1 MRRGKREN
9 ERLKEEVPGPNH
21 AIKQERW
28 VGTGNEG
35 SYVEIR
41 LRLVGNE
48 EWLHSLKEER
58 LGQICKLE
66 HYSCHVAK

>member
-1 MRRGKREN
+1 LRRGKREN
-9 ERLKEEVPGPNH
+9 ERMKEEVPGPNH

-41 LRLVGNE
+41 LHLVGNE
-48 EWLHSLKEER
+48 E
-58 LGQICKLE
+58 
-66 HYSCHVAK
+66 